1 MAMSSTIFYRKYQT
15 EAQQATLQ
23 RQQALARSHSQR
35 LWFMLELIAIS
46 LRLTGGKCQK
56 VHPKR
61 LILNAKPQI
70 VVELFQHDIIRFF
83 KAMTEQH
90 CRFLLVG
97 GFAVNAHG
105 YSRATGDLDLW
116 IEDTTENRTRL
127 VEAAKDCGVAGAE
140 YLLTMEFVPGWSG
153 FALESGFEVELMSYI
168 AGFEANDFDACYKH
182 SKIVDFEKIPLRIL
196 QLDDLI
202 RAKEAINRNKDQEDI
217 RQLNEIRK
225 LSQ

>member
-1 MAMSSTIFYRKYQT
+1 MFSTIFYRKHQT
-15 EAQQATLQ
+15 EAQQAVLQ
-23 RQQALARSHSQR
+23 RQQALTRNDSQR

-46 LRLTGGKCQK
+46 LRLTEGKWLQSY
-56 VHPKR
+56 PKR
-61 LILNAKPQI
+61 LIFNAKPQI
-70 VVELFQHDIIRFF
+70 LVELFQHDIIRFF
-83 KAMTEQH
+83 KVMTTQH

-97 GFAVNAHG
+97 GFAVNVHG

-116 IEDTTENRTRL
+116 IEDTSENRIRL

-168 AGFEANDFDACYKH
+168 AGFEAIDFEACYQH
-182 SKIVDFEKIPLRIL
+182 AKIIDFEQILLRVL

-202 RAKEAINRNKDQEDI
+202 KAKEAINRNKDQEDI
-217 RQLNEIRK
+217 RQLKEIRK
-225 LSQ
+225 LSL